1 MNDDNKIVNQKTSPV
16 VQADQATPQVQVQ
29 PVAPVGSTNKE
40 VGPVNALAPE
50 FVKSSEVEPQID
62 QDLKELGVEA
72 KKEKPDLTFEH
83 KKVGIEHAGPH
94 IAVSTVPSGKVTLPM
109 SEEEIMDKLKTGQ
122 DDDSSKWLAGLIN
135 KVIAVMGFRSN

>member
-1 MNDDNKIVNQKTSPV
+1 MDDNNKIASQKTPPVIPTDQAQPQIQPV
-16 VQADQATPQVQVQ
+16 VPT
-29 PVAPVGSTNKE
+29 GSLNKE
-40 VGPVNALAPE
+40 TGPVNASSSE
-50 FVKSSEVEPQID
+50 FVKPTDMEPQID

-83 KKVGIEHAGPH
+83 KEIGIEHAGPH